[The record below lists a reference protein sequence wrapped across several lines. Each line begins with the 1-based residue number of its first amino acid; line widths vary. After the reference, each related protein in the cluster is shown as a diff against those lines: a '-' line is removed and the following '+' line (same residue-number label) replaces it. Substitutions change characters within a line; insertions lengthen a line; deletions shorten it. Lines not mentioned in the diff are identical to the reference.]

1 MFEEKH
7 EAVGRNLTAHNV
19 PAKCIKPFRGLDEMP
34 LTKFRTRVVIIGPDI
49 TGDGTFKGLYG
60 ETQPPIT
67 MLVQKASECDFKAAV
82 NRKSGLS
89 AAEPLPAENV
99 EIQMRQLEY
108 GLRRSS
114 SSWTCK

>member
-60 ETQPPIT
+60 ETQPPDHN
-67 MLVQKASECDFKAAV
+67 AGSESVGVRFQAAV
-82 NRKSGLS
+82 ESQIKVFPLLS
-89 AAEPLPAENV
+89 LCQAENV
-99 EIQMRQLEY
+99 EIHASIGIWPASLFE
-108 GLRRSS
+108 
-114 SSWTCK
+114 